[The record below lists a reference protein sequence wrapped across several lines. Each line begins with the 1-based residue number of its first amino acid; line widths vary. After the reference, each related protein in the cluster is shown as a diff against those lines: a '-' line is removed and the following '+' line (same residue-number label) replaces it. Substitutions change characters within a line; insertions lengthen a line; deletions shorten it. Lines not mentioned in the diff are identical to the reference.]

1 MERINV
7 DLLRTF
13 LAVAGRGHLGQA
25 AEDLSADQSTV
36 SRKVARLEEAVGV
49 PLFERV
55 GRNIRLTQPGRRFMV
70 RAERLLHDL
79 EEAVEEATGAASA
92 ESGEV
97 RIGFLHTVGTR
108 WLPEQMA
115 RFLRDHPAVRF
126 TLAEGTPSEVIS
138 SLLAGDFDLGIIG
151 PPPAG
156 NRDLETRP
164 LFRERVAVVVPAG
177 HRLVGRSSVTLRDIS
192 EEALVLPRARSGMR
206 KVIDDAFEHEGLT
219 ERVAY
224 EGDDF
229 TIIQGLVEAGLG
241 VTLLPTPLP
250 FPSERVVVIPLR
262 QPPIARTMA
271 LCWDRRRS
279 LPLAAALFADHLQRE
294 SD

>member
-13 LAVAGRGHLGQA
+13 LSVAERGHLGQA

-36 SRKVARLEEAVGV
+36 SRKIARLEEEIGV
-49 PLFERV
+49 ALFERV
-55 GRNIRLTQPGRRFMV
+55 GRNIRLTQPGRRFAA
-70 RAERLLHDL
+70 RADRILHDL
-79 EEAVEEATGAASA
+79 EEAVGEATGAASA

-97 RIGFLHTVGTR
+97 RIGFLHTVGTQ
-108 WLPEQMA
+108 WLPGQMA
-115 RFLRDHPAVRF
+115 RFLTDHPHVRF
-126 TLAEGTPSEVIS
+126 TLEEGTPVEVIGG
-138 SLLAGDFDLGIIG
+138 LLGGTFDLGIIG
-151 PPPAG
+151 PPPTG
-156 NRDLETRP
+156 NRHLETRA

-177 HRLVGRSSVTLRDIS
+177 HRLVGRTSVALRDIAD
-192 EEALVLPRARSGMR
+192 EALILPRARSGMR
-206 KVIDDAFEHEGLT
+206 KVIDDAFEHEGLA

-250 FPSERVVVIPLR
+250 FPSTRVAVIPLR
-262 QPPIARTMA
+262 QPAIARTMA
-271 LCWDRRRS
+271 LCWDRRRT
-279 LPLAAALFADHLQRE
+279 LPPAAALFADHLQRLPE
-294 SD
+294 